1 MVIRDAQR
9 QTLQQSK
16 HDDFVDRL
24 MSHFRKVWP
33 DKATALGP
41 GYRDWIDSGVVAAS
55 RYELNTEQEAA
66 RFVNLWFV
74 WGRAFETLPEHRAP
88 LSSCTTENAN
98 PTSKSTSCPM
108 KPKCASPLERRTD
121 HGRRCL

>member
-24 MSHFRKVWP
+24 MTHFRKVWP

-41 GYRDWIDSGVVAAS
+41 GYRDWIDSAVVAAS
-55 RYELNTEQEAA
+55 RYELNTEQETA

-74 WGRAFETLPEHRAP
+74 WGRAFETLPEHRWAAVILHDKERKSHVKIHQ
-88 LSSCTTENAN
+88 LSYETKMRLAARKE
-98 PTSKSTSCPM
+98 
-108 KPKCASPLERRTD
+108 D
-121 HGRRCL
+121 

>member
-24 MSHFRKVWP
+24 MTHFRKVWP
-33 DKATALGP
+33 GKATALGP
-41 GYRDWIDSGVVAAS
+41 GYRDWIEAGVIAAS
-55 RYELNTEQEAA
+55 RYELNTEQETA

-74 WGRAFETLPEHRAP
+74 WGR
-88 LSSCTTENAN
+88 
-98 PTSKSTSCPM
+98 CPM
-108 KPKCASPLERRTD
+108 KQKCASPLERRTE
-121 HGRRCL
+121 HARRCL